1 MGLLINLAAATAR
14 LWLTYALQWLSRY
27 TARHRA
33 SKRAAIELRPSRS
46 VQSSGIRLGVLLGA
60 VFDAAGQRFRTRE
73 DGMHLPD
80 CDQAKAFFAK
90 FQQAIDGDKKQDV
103 VAMVRYPLRSYRN
116 GKATVFKTN
125 AQLLTGYET
134 VFTPGVR
141 CAIKAATVS
150 DVWGNWRGFTI
161 SAGAIWWDRIIPN
174 SATNLQPS
182 DLGKYPF
189 GVFGVNH
196 SPETD
201 KQCPANQ
208 DIPAQQ

>member
-1 MGLLINLAAATAR
+1 MLPAR
-14 LWLTYALQWLSRY
+14 AFAQEKTEC
-27 TARHRA
+27 T
-33 SKRAAIELRPSRS
+33 
-46 VQSSGIRLGVLLGA
+46 
-60 VFDAAGQRFRTRE
+60 
-73 DGMHLPD
+73 LPD

-90 FQQAIDGDKKQDV
+90 FQQAVDGDKKQDV
-103 VAMVRYPLRSYRN
+103 VAMVRYPLHSYRN
-116 GKATVFKTN
+116 GKATVFKSK
-125 AQLLTGYET
+125 AQLLAGYET

-196 SPETD
+196 SPATD
-201 KQCPANQ
+201 KQCSANR
-208 DIPAQQ
+208 DIPVQQ

>member
-1 MGLLINLAAATAR
+1 MLPAR
-14 LWLTYALQWLSRY
+14 AFAQEKTEC
-27 TARHRA
+27 T
-33 SKRAAIELRPSRS
+33 
-46 VQSSGIRLGVLLGA
+46 
-60 VFDAAGQRFRTRE
+60 
-73 DGMHLPD
+73 LPD

-90 FQQAIDGDKKQDV
+90 FQQAVDGDKKQDV

-125 AQLLTGYET
+125 AQLLIGYET
-134 VFTPGVR
+134 VFTPGLR

-174 SATNLQPS
+174 SPTNLQPS
-182 DLGKYPF
+182 DPGKYPF